1 MHNFIETL
9 KKELPALRLLE
20 NVSWRKVSTIG
31 IGADIPLLAEP
42 SGDIELIS
50 LLKLCSKRAIPVKVI
65 GAGSNLVGPDTPF
78 EGIIIRLL
86 HNFFSKI
93 VYGRHNHITVG
104 AGIKLSELLRE
115 LAGKGFGGAAPLAA
129 IPGTLGGALR
139 MNAGAHGVEIKDFV
153 CEICGLTLDGLPWTA
168 DTEDLNWCYRSV
180 DIPDDIIITG
190 AICQFPGCEPEDEY
204 QLINDEFNWRNQYF
218 PAGRSTGCVFRN
230 PDSAISAGKLIDD
243 AGCKGMS
250 SGGAVVSDKH
260 ANYLLNADHATEQEY
275 IDLIIKVKQAVLE
288 ATGINLG
295 TEVKFLLQE
304 SSAKIASLPELP
316 EVIVL
321 KGGNSNEREVSIQSG
336 TAVAKALVS
345 AGYKVREV
353 TVTDFQEVEDLIKE
367 IRKSSGKVVFPVL
380 HGGYGEDGR
389 VQKLFEDNNIPY
401 VGNSSHSCEL
411 AMDKEK
417 SKKIMEREGLPT
429 PKYAI
434 IANPAVRSELLHSDT
449 AKLRAQAVPPFPENL
464 SLPVIVKPPEE
475 GSTVGIT
482 LVRHEVEWENALKKS
497 FKYSAKAL
505 VEEFVKG
512 KEITVGIIDGKVLPV
527 VEIQFPGPLFDYDA
541 KYEHKHGETLYL
553 CPPATIS
560 EDIQKKAQETALAFA
575 EAIEVRDLTR
585 IDFIVDEN
593 DDIYILEA
601 NNMPGFTAS
610 SLLPKSAAVAGISF
624 PQLCGT
630 LVQSACAYS
639 KV

>member
-1 MHNFIETL
+1 MHNFTETL
-9 KKELPALRLLE
+9 KKNLPSLRLLE
-20 NVSWRKVSTIG
+20 NVSWRKVSTLG
-31 IGADIPLLAEP
+31 IGSDIPILAEP
-42 SGDIELIS
+42 ADDIELIS
-50 LLKLCSKRAIPVKVI
+50 LLNLCSKNSIPVKVI

-78 EGIIIRLL
+78 EGVIIRLL
-86 HNFFSKI
+86 HNCFSKI
-93 VYGRHNHITVG
+93 VYGRHRHVTIG

-115 LAGKGFGGAAPLAA
+115 LAGKKFGGAAPLAA

-139 MNAGAHGVEIKDFV
+139 MNAGANGVEIKDFV
-153 CEICGLTLDGLPWTA
+153 TEVCGLNLDGIPWSA
-168 DTEDLNWCYRSV
+168 DAEDLNWSYRHV

-190 AICQFPGCEPEDEY
+190 AICQFPECDPESEY
-204 QLINDEFNWRNQYF
+204 QLINDEFNWRNNYF
-218 PAGRSTGCVFRN
+218 PAGRSTGAVFRK
-230 PDSAISAGKLIDD
+230 PASTLSAGKLIDD

-260 ANYLLNADHATEQEY
+260 ANYLLNANHATEEDY
-275 IDLIIKVKQAVLE
+275 INLIIKVKQAVLE
-288 ATGINLG
+288 HSGVNLG
-295 TEVKFLLQE
+295 TEVKFLRKE
-304 SSAKIASLPELP
+304 SEDKITSVPELP

-336 TAVAKALVS
+336 TAVANALIS

-353 TVTDFQEVEDLIKE
+353 TVTELQEVEDLIKKLK
-367 IRKSSGKVVFPVL
+367 KSSKTVIFPVL

-389 VQKLFEDNNIPY
+389 IQKLFEDNKISY

-417 SKKIMEREGLPT
+417 SKKIMEEAGLPT

-449 AKLRAQAVPPFPENL
+449 AKLRAQTVPPFPENL

-482 LVRHEVEWENALKKS
+482 LVRHEVEWEAALKQS

-512 KEITVGIIDGKVLPV
+512 REITVGIVGDKVLPV

-541 KYEHKHGETLYL
+541 KYEHRHGETLYL
-553 CPPATIS
+553 CPPETIS
-560 EDIQKKAQETALAFA
+560 ENAQKKAQEAALAFA
-575 EAIEVRDLTR
+575 KAIDVRDLTR
-585 IDFIVDEN
+585 IDFMVDEN
-593 DDIYILEA
+593 DEIYILEA
-601 NNMPGFTAS
+601 NNMPGFTSS

-624 PQLCGT
+624 PQLCGS
-630 LVQSACAYS
+630 LVQAASLHFS
-639 KV
+639 